1 MFQDNFLWR
10 ILGQNEGNEIYSL
23 SAGYSGTG
31 KWGWFRNRRSY
42 HWLCE
47 IGG

>member
-1 MFQDNFLWR
+1 MFRDNFLWR

-31 KWGWFRNRRSY
+31 NRAGF
-42 HWLCE
+42 E
-47 IGG
+47 IEDLIIGFVK

>member
-1 MFQDNFLWR
+1 MFRDNFLWC

-31 KWGWFRNRRSY
+31 KQGWF
-42 HWLCE
+42 E
-47 IGG
+47 IEDLIIGFVK